1 MSEKERQTT
10 AYHEAGHALITYYT
24 PGSDPL
30 HKVTIIPRGRSLG
43 LTMSLPERDRYGFTK
58 KELEAKLDV
67 MFGGRVAEELVF
79 GKDQITTG
87 AADDIRRATELAR
100 RMVTEFG
107 FSDRLGPLH
116 YQDAEDAGAPMP
128 LVLQPREISP
138 ETARIIDEEV
148 RRIVEE
154 GKTRAQSALSEHIA
168 DLHRVAKALLVNE
181 TLTGPDIRALLSGA
195 AVVPFEQNARKTG
208 TIHVGQV

>member
-1 MSEKERQTT
+1 
-10 AYHEAGHALITYYT
+10 
-24 PGSDPL
+24 
-30 HKVTIIPRGRSLG
+30 
-43 LTMSLPERDRYGFTK
+43 MSLPERDRYGFTK
-58 KELEAKLDV
+58 KELETKLDV
-67 MFGGRVAEELVF
+67 MFGGRAAEELVF

-87 AADDIRRATELAR
+87 GADDIRRATELAR

-116 YQDAEDAGAPMP
+116 YQDAEDPGASAP
-128 LVLQPREISP
+128 LILPTREISP

-154 GKTRAQSALSEHIA
+154 SRTRAQGILTEHLS
-168 DLHRVAKALLVNE
+168 DLHRVAKALLINE

-195 AVVPFEQNARKTG
+195 AVVPFEQNAGKTRVP
-208 TIHVGQV
+208 HVGTAAAL